1 MTPTTRQTTTI
12 PYFKFDTGQFLT
24 ETMGM
29 PDDMVGMYVRMM
41 AIYWESECSLP
52 DDQLLRMKLGIKG
65 KKATETFEAI
75 IQQFFGGNVRTH
87 NRLDQSLIEVQGFKS
102 RQSANARARW
112 NKQKEQSQSKV
123 EVDDIDSGD
132 F

>member
-1 MTPTTRQTTTI
+1 
-12 PYFKFDTGQFLT
+12 
-24 ETMGM
+24 M